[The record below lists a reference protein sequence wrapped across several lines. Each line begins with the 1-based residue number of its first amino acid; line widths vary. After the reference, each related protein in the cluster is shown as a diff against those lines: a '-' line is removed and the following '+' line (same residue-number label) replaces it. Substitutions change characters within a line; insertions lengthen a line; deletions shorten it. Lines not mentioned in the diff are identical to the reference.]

1 MKKKICLI
9 ILLSFSFVNSFAK
22 DFEITVID
30 SAIDFTHEYLKKFES
45 KHGVFDVHM
54 NKPLDET
61 KRKLLMFFGEYN
73 HATHVAGIIASY
85 LDNSKPNL
93 GKISNAYFIK
103 VGSKVTGDSFPLL
116 ESYLQ
121 KTNPRVV
128 NISIAEQYKFA
139 MTHILKSMETKPED
153 SRDFILS
160 AHNNILKIFNDHMD
174 VQNGH
179 WVELFNRFP
188 NTLFVIAA
196 GNDGR
201 VLAGAD
207 APNSNLPSTWEEY
220 KKELLSGRLLGFKSL
235 VSQIN
240 LPNTITVGSYTGDE
254 LVMAETSN
262 YGKYVVDILA
272 DGHEINSTM
281 PDGKWG
287 VQSGTSMAAPQIS
300 GFAASILQDN
310 LGISAS
316 DLKKEIYL
324 RSYTS
329 SLFSDYVEN
338 GRYFLRN

>member
-1 MKKKICLI
+1 MIKNFILI
-9 ILLSFSFVNSFAK
+9 VLFIFFSFRGFSK

-30 SAIDFTHEYLKKFES
+30 SAIDFTHEYLSKYKS

-85 LDNSKPNL
+85 LDNSKTNL

-121 KTNPRVV
+121 KTNPRIV

-153 SRDFILS
+153 TSDFIQS
-160 AHNNILKIFNDHMD
+160 AHKNILKIFNGHMD
-174 VQNGH
+174 VQNSH
-179 WVELFNRFP
+179 WINLFNKFP

-207 APNSNLPSTWEEY
+207 APNTNLPSTWEEY
-220 KKELLSGRLLGFKSL
+220 KNELWR
-235 VSQIN
+235 
-240 LPNTITVGSYTGDE
+240 VGC
-254 LVMAETSN
+254 
-262 YGKYVVDILA
+262 
-272 DGHEINSTM
+272 
-281 PDGKWG
+281 
-287 VQSGTSMAAPQIS
+287 
-300 GFAASILQDN
+300 
-310 LGISAS
+310 
-316 DLKKEIYL
+316 
-324 RSYTS
+324 
-329 SLFSDYVEN
+329 
-338 GRYFLRN
+338 

>member
-1 MKKKICLI
+1 MIKKIIFVICLI
-9 ILLSFSFVNSFAK
+9 VLSTRGFSK
-22 DFEITVID
+22 DFEITVVD
-30 SAIDFTHEYLKKFES
+30 SAIDFTHEYLKKYES

-54 NKPLDET
+54 NKPLDHT

-85 LDNSKPNL
+85 LDNLKPNL

-103 VGSKVTGDSFPLL
+103 VGSKVKSESFPLL
-116 ESYLQ
+116 ESYLK

-139 MTHILKSMETKPED
+139 MTHILKSMETEPED
-153 SRDFILS
+153 TMDFIHS
-160 AHNNILKIFNDHMD
+160 AHNNILKIFNGHMD
-174 VQNGH
+174 EQNLH
-179 WVELFNRFP
+179 WISLFNKFP
-188 NTLFVIAA
+188 NTLFIIAA

-207 APNSNLPSTWEEY
+207 APNTSLPSTWEEY
-220 KKELLSGRLLGFKSL
+220 KNELLSGRLLGFKSL

-240 LPNTITVGSYTGDE
+240 LPNTITVGSLEGE
-254 LVMAETSN
+254 NLVMASSSN

-272 DGHEINSTM
+272 DGHEVNSTM

-300 GFAASILQDN
+300 GLAASILQDN
-310 LGISAS
+310 LDLSTS

-324 RSYTS
+324 QSFSS
-329 SLFSDYVEN
+329 SLFSDFVEN
-338 GRYFLRN
+338 GRYFLRK